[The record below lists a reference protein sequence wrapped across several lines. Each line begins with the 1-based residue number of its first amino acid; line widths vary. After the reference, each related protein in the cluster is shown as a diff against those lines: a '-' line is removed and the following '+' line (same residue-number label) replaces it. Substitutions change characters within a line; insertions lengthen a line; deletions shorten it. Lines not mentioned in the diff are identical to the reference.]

1 MMKKVFKYL
10 ILIFIF
16 LFLSFSFVLVLNDNK
31 LEVDYKNN
39 MHISYPVFS
48 NDIDLEIQKYIEN
61 EKEEYIKKFDNSLD
75 SYLTIDYEITSLSY
89 IKTINFKTSTKN
101 YTKYYTIYVDNN
113 TKSVIEFKS
122 LFKEDGYNK
131 LLEILKTYNKDIK
144 EFNNIYFNQ
153 NSIDVMFDSKI
164 NISFSELKDIFKD
177 DILYINSK
185 RDISKFKDKKLIAFT
200 FDDGPNNK
208 TTLYLLDRLDTYDA
222 RVTFFVVGSRVNSH
236 KESLIKAYEQGNQI
250 GNHSYNHPNLSKLEF
265 SKIESEI
272 MNTNE
277 AVKNITGEYP
287 NLIRPPYGSYNSD
300 VKKIANMPIILWN
313 IDTLDWKYK
322 DKDKV
327 AKTIIENAKDG
338 SVILLHDLYQSSVEG
353 ALLAM
358 QELYNEGYAFVT
370 IDEMCI
376 LKGITLEN
384 SVYRNFK

>member
-1 MMKKVFKYL
+1 
-10 ILIFIF
+10 
-16 LFLSFSFVLVLNDNK
+16 
-31 LEVDYKNN
+31 
-39 MHISYPVFS
+39 
-48 NDIDLEIQKYIEN
+48 
-61 EKEEYIKKFDNSLD
+61 
-75 SYLTIDYEITSLSY
+75 
-89 IKTINFKTSTKN
+89 
-101 YTKYYTIYVDNN
+101 
-113 TKSVIEFKS
+113 
-122 LFKEDGYNK
+122 
-131 LLEILKTYNKDIK
+131 
-144 EFNNIYFNQ
+144 
-153 NSIDVMFDSKI
+153 MFDSKI

-208 TTLYLLDRLDTYDA
+208 TTLYLLDRLDNYDA